1 MLLWVYLC
9 VCSYIIKFSV
19 AAVGDTRSSV
29 QFLKSVWKSRA
40 HFTGSSCTHTH
51 THSHTYTLLHTHTLL
66 HTLWQRSVVALDT
79 WCDLSTFPI
88 HQSIHSTIYPFHTHT
103 HMSAYAHT
111 HAHTNKTV
119 AHTWRHDGSSSFRRS
134 CLPSPRNNVAR
145 SIEKLSSHFVKMLF
159 QWFAPIRIPSKTQ
172 TQSHFP
178 LPPRHC
184 HCLEMQTHWQL

>member
-1 MLLWVYLC
+1 MH
-9 VCSYIIKFSV
+9 S
-19 AAVGDTRSSV
+19 
-29 QFLKSVWKSRA
+29 
-40 HFTGSSCTHTH
+40 
-51 THSHTYTLLHTHTLL
+51 HSHTLAHIHTLAHTHTLAHIVTAL
-66 HTLWQRSVVALDT
+66 CGSTLDA
-79 WCDLSTFPI
+79 TFP
-88 HQSIHSTIYPFHTHT
+88 HFPSTNLSIQPSTPSTHTHT